1 MIAEVKDNMEDKI
14 YPVDITKLY
23 FKYKDSI
30 NSECKV
36 QVFQNATRITLKTNY
51 SYALQKAEGTQQI

>member
-1 MIAEVKDNMEDKI
+1 MVTEIKDNMEDKI
-14 YPVDITKLY
+14 YPVDVTKLY

-36 QVFQNATRITLKTNY
+36 QVF
-51 SYALQKAEGTQQI
+51 

>member
-1 MIAEVKDNMEDKI
+1 MITEIKENMEDKI

-30 NSECKV
+30 NPECRV
-36 QVFQNATRITLKTNY
+36 QVF
-51 SYALQKAEGTQQI
+51 